1 MKIERVDDNTI
12 KCFISFEEMQQYN
25 VEYTDFLTRT
35 DKAQELMHE
44 IIKQA
49 HDEVGYQPPKF
60 AFEMQ
65 IMMVPDQGMVL
76 TFSEKEPFDIHD
88 KGKVNAFLEHLK
100 DFVGKLTDY
109 SDKLGGNTA
118 MDEFIKSTLSGAG
131 LFGNAG
137 ASGATATAPGA
148 NGAAKADGD
157 KAASKDA
164 TAEAGKNSKRNPE
177 KLPEITEAVFAFANL
192 SQVMSFADALPAN
205 IRITSELYKMDGDYY
220 MHITKG
226 NASYDRYSKVCV
238 VALEFAELY
247 RADKGCDEMLK
258 EHGELLI
265 AEKAHKKLRK

>member
-1 MKIERVDDNTI
+1 MRKEENVMKIERVDDNTI
-12 KCFISFEEMQQYN
+12 KCFISLEEMDQYH
-25 VEYTDFLTRT
+25 VEYTDFITRT
-35 DKAQELMHE
+35 EKAQELMHE

-65 IMMVPDQGMVL
+65 IMMVPEQGMVL

-88 KGKVNAFLEHLK
+88 KGKVDAFLDHLK
-100 DFVGKLTDY
+100 DFVGRLTDY
-109 SDKLGGNTA
+109 KDKIDGKSVVDEFMKNTA
-118 MDEFIKSTLSGAG
+118 AAIS
-131 LFGNAG
+131 
-137 ASGATATAPGA
+137 
-148 NGAAKADGD
+148 AAKNAAANTQAGQNEQSTDAPKAED
-157 KAASKDA
+157 KRKQ
-164 TAEAGKNSKRNPE
+164 E
-177 KLPEITEAVFAFANL
+177 KPVEITEAVFAFANL
-192 SQVMSFADALPAN
+192 VQVMAFADALPAN
-205 IRITSELYKMDGDYY
+205 IRITSELYKMDNDYY

-226 NASYDRYSKVCV
+226 GASYDRYSKVCV